1 MVPDA
6 GRERM
11 KQKSSVEFN
20 ELYQHVLLEARAAWR
35 YRWHALIFAWCVAIA
50 GALLVFTLPNQ
61 YESSAQVYADTD
73 ALTNPLLHGVTVKPD
88 VRQRLKIITHTLLS
102 RPNLESVAD
111 KTGLSLRATTPE
123 DKAQLLDDLE
133 SRVKISNAG
142 ASNLYNISYVDT
154 DKEMAPKV
162 VQAFLQIL
170 MNETLG
176 QNSFS
181 SATAQKFLQQ
191 QVDDYSNKLN
201 DAEQKLAAFKKS
213 HLGYLPSQNAG
224 DYFSRLE
231 NEKARLQELQSRY
244 AAAETVGPSP
254 VQRRVNPRVAD
265 INHQIDVYQKQLNTL
280 LLSYTDAYP
289 DVVSIKRKIKEL
301 QERRKGLPTYVM
313 GGTAAAGS
321 GGGQGD
327 ARYLAAQIAGQKRR
341 IADLESKAGK
351 AADVQVTLQQ
361 LTRNYAT
368 TKAQYDELVSRL
380 NTAKLSQ
387 AAVQSGNNLKFRVVN
402 PPIVPVLPESP
413 KRGLLLLVVF
423 AFAVGLGLA
432 FAYFLHK
439 IKPVFTSLKSL
450 RDFSDYPVMGT
461 FQLIRSRA
469 LRVAKRGEVI
479 GFCTGVLLLAAV
491 LALGFAYD
499 ESLANTVQHIF
510 VAGVS

>member
-1 MVPDA
+1 
-6 GRERM
+6 M
-11 KQKSSVEFN
+11 KQKPSVDLN

-50 GALLVFTLPNQ
+50 GALLVFSLPNE
-61 YESSAQVYADTD
+61 YKSNALVYADTE

-111 KTGLSLRATTPE
+111 KTGLSLRAATPT
-123 DKAQLLDDLE
+123 DKAQLLDDLGD
-133 SRVKISNAG
+133 SVKVSNAG
-142 ASNLYNISYVDT
+142 ARNLYNISYVDT

-162 VQAFLQIL
+162 VQAFLEIL

-176 QNSFS
+176 QNGS
-181 SATAQKFLQQ
+181 SSTTAQKFLQQ
-191 QVDDYSNKLN
+191 QVNDYSNRLN
-201 DAEQKLAAFKKS
+201 QAEQKLAIFKQNN
-213 HLGYLPSQNAG
+213 LGYLPSQSGG
-224 DYFSRLE
+224 DYFSRLQDA
-231 NEKARLQELQSRY
+231 KARLQTLQNRY
-244 AAAETVGPSP
+244 AATAASGGARG
-254 VQRRVNPRVAD
+254 VQRQVNPRVASID
-265 INHQIDVYQKQLNTL
+265 QQIDAYQKKLNNL
-280 LLSYTDAYP
+280 LLSYTEAYP
-289 DVVSIKRKIKEL
+289 DVVLIKRKIKQL
-301 QERRKGLPTYVM
+301 QDRRKTLPAYITSS
-313 GGTAAAGS
+313 GS
-321 GGGQGD
+321 LPARD
-327 ARYLAAQIAGQKRR
+327 ANSSSRQFLAAQIADQKRR
-341 IADLESKAGK
+341 VAELESRSGK

-368 TKAQYDELVSRL
+368 TKKQYDELVSRL

-402 PPIVPVLPESP
+402 PPVVPVLPESP
-413 KRGLLLLVVF
+413 KRGLLLLIVF
-423 AFAVGLGLA
+423 AFAIGLGLL

-439 IKPVFTSLKSL
+439 IRPVFTSLKSL

-479 GFCTGVLLLAAV
+479 GFCTGVVLLAAI
-491 LALGFAYD
+491 LALGFAYN

>member
-1 MVPDA
+1 
-6 GRERM
+6 M
-11 KQKSSVEFN
+11 KQKSSVDLN

-50 GALLVFTLPNQ
+50 GALLVFSLPNQ
-61 YESSAQVYADTD
+61 YQSSALVYADTE

-102 RPNLESVAD
+102 RPNLETVAD

-123 DKAQLLDDLE
+123 AKAQLLDDLGD
-133 SRVKISNAG
+133 SVKVSDAG
-142 ASNLYNISYVDT
+142 ARNLYNISYVDT
-154 DKEMAPKV
+154 DKTMASKV
-162 VQAFLQIL
+162 VQAFVQIL

-176 QNSFS
+176 KNGFS

-191 QVDDYSNKLN
+191 QVDSYSNQLTK
-201 DAEQKLAAFKKS
+201 AEQELANYKQS
-213 HLGYLPSQNAG
+213 HLGYLPSQQGG

-231 NEKARLQELQSRY
+231 DAKAKLQGLQNRY
-244 AAAETVGPSP
+244 AAATSSGGSSG
-254 VQRRVNPRVAD
+254 VQRVVNPSVASID
-265 INHQIDVYQKQLNTL
+265 RQIAAYQKKLDNM
-280 LLSYTDAYP
+280 LLSYTEAYP
-289 DVVSIKRKIKEL
+289 DVVLIKRKIKQL
-301 QERRKGLPTYVM
+301 QARRNKLPTYVTT
-313 GGTAAAGS
+313 GAS
-321 GGGQGD
+321 FQGQGGD
-327 ARYLAAQIAGQKRR
+327 SSNARFLAAQIADQKRR
-341 IADLESKAGK
+341 VADLESRSGK

-368 TKAQYDELVSRL
+368 TKKQYDELVSRL

-402 PPIVPVLPESP
+402 PPVVPVLPESP
-413 KRGLLLLVVF
+413 KRGLLLLIVF
-423 AFAVGLGLA
+423 AFAIALGLL

-439 IKPVFTSLKSL
+439 IRPVFTSLKSL

-479 GFCTGVLLLAAV
+479 GFCTGVVLLAAI
-491 LALGFAYD
+491 LALGFAYN
-499 ESLANTVQHIF
+499 EPLANTVQHIF

>member
-1 MVPDA
+1 
-6 GRERM
+6 M
-11 KQKSSVEFN
+11 KQKSSVDLN

-50 GALLVFTLPNQ
+50 GALLVFSLPNQ
-61 YESSAQVYADTD
+61 YQSSALVYADTE

-102 RPNLESVAD
+102 RPNLETVAD

-123 DKAQLLDDLE
+123 AKAQLLDDLGA
-133 SRVKISNAG
+133 SVKVSNAG
-142 ASNLYNISYVDT
+142 ARNLYNISYVDT
-154 DKEMAPKV
+154 DKAMAASV
-162 VQAFLQIL
+162 VQAFVQIL

-176 QNSFS
+176 KNGFS

-191 QVDDYSNKLN
+191 QVDDYSNRLTK
-201 DAEQKLAAFKKS
+201 AEQELANYKQS
-213 HLGYLPSQNAG
+213 HLGFLPSQRGG

-231 NEKARLQELQSRY
+231 DAKARLQELQNRY
-244 AAAETVGPSP
+244 AAAASSGGGSP
-254 VQRRVNPRVAD
+254 GVQRQPNPRVTSID
-265 INHQIDVYQKQLNTL
+265 HQIAAYQKQLNNL
-280 LLSYTDAYP
+280 LLSYTEAYP
-289 DVVSIKRKIKEL
+289 DVILVKRKIKQL
-301 QERRKGLPTYVM
+301 QDRRKTLPAYV
-313 GGTAAAGS
+313 TTSTSFQGS
-321 GGGQGD
+321 SGD
-327 ARYLAAQIAGQKRR
+327 SSSRQFLAAQIADQKRR
-341 IADLESKAGK
+341 VADLESRSGK

-368 TKAQYDELVSRL
+368 TKKQYDELVTRL

-402 PPIVPVLPESP
+402 PPVVPVLPESP
-413 KRGLLLLVVF
+413 KRGLLLLIVF
-423 AFAVGLGLA
+423 AFAIALGLL

-439 IKPVFTSLKSL
+439 IRPVFTSLKSL

-469 LRVAKRGEVI
+469 LRVAKRGEVV
-479 GFCTGVLLLAAV
+479 GFCAGVVLLAAI
-491 LALGFAYD
+491 LALGFAYN
-499 ESLANTVQHIF
+499 EPLANTVQHIF